1 MRGSMS
7 QRAVEQV
14 LGKMI
19 TDEGFRNDFYADP
32 TLASLGIGVALSRE
46 EVSALARVSGVAL
59 AELAR
64 QLDDRICR
72 LHVGHEVIRK
82 ES

>member
-1 MRGSMS
+1 MS

-19 TDEGFRNDFYADP
+19 TDEGFRNAFYTNP
-32 TLASLGIGVALSRE
+32 TLASVGIGVVLSCE
-46 EVSALARVSGVAL
+46 EVSALAHVSKAAL

-72 LHVGHEVIRK
+72 LHVGPEAMRK